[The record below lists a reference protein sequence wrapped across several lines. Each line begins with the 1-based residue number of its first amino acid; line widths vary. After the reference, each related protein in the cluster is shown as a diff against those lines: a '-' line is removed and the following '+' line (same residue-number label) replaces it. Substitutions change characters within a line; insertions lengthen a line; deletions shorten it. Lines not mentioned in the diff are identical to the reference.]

1 MGLTRAQKKRQMQGL
16 CKLMGPD
23 DAWKSDSD
31 NEKRV
36 LDYARAQGW
45 LKKER
50 KPTRAQELILLDTI
64 NGLANKETAVKNKCS
79 VTYVNATLREF
90 KGWL

>member
-1 MGLTRAQKKRQMQGL
+1 MRLTRAQKKRQMQGL

-23 DAWKSDSD
+23 DTWKTDSD

-36 LDYARAQGW
+36 LDYSEAQGW
-45 LKKER
+45 LKKQR
-50 KPTRAQELILLDTI
+50 KPTRLQELILLDAI
-64 NGLANKETAVKNKCS
+64 NNLTNNEIVTKQKCS